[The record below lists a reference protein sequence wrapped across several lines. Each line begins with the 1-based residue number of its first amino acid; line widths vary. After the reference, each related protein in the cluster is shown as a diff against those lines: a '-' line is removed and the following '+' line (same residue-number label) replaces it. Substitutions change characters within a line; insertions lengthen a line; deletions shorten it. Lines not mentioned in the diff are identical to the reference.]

1 MVPALLDHI
10 MEWREATAQV
20 DIRTVQSTFGINAAS
35 QIISVGFFGSLY
47 DFRTQIKVAT
57 DLKINGFMERQ
68 NKQKEQLVAA
78 SNYYEQRDGNLHKGS
93 TRPLQQ

>member
-57 DLKINGFMERQ
+57 DLKIMDSWKDKI
-68 NKQKEQLVAA
+68 NKKSSL
-78 SNYYEQRDGNLHKGS
+78 
-93 TRPLQQ
+93 

>member
-1 MVPALLDHI
+1 MVPALLDQI

-20 DIRTVQSTFGINAAS
+20 DIRTVQSTFGINGAAAS

-57 DLKINGFMERQ
+57 DLKINGFMEIQ
-68 NKQKEQLVAA
+68 NNQKEQIAAA
-78 SNYYEQRDGNLHKGS
+78 SNYYEQ
-93 TRPLQQ
+93 

>member
-1 MVPALLDHI
+1 

-20 DIRTVQSTFGINAAS
+20 NIRTVQSTFGINGAAAS
-35 QIISVGFFGSLY
+35 QIISVGFFGSLN

-68 NKQKEQLVAA
+68 NNQKEQLVAA

>member
-20 DIRTVQSTFGINAAS
+20 DIRTVQSTFGINGAAAS

-68 NKQKEQLVAA
+68 QKPKRAA
-78 SNYYEQRDGNLHKGS
+78 CSRIKL
-93 TRPLQQ
+93 L

>member
-1 MVPALLDHI
+1 

-20 DIRTVQSTFGINAAS
+20 DIRTVQSTFGINGAAAS

-57 DLKINGFMERQ
+57 DLKINGFMEIQ
-68 NKQKEQLVAA
+68 NNQKEQIAAA
-78 SNYYEQRDGNLHKGS
+78 SNYYEQ
-93 TRPLQQ
+93 